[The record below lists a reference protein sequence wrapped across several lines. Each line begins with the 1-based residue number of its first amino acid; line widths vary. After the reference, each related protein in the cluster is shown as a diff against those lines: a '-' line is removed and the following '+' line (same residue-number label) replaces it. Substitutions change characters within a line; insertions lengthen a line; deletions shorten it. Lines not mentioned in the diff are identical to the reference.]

1 MGGRALTDLF
11 FRSYNLLFRDSAEGS
26 QLIDESE
33 AGKMGATPPL
43 KMEQRYWGVG
53 GVSVERGP
61 EPPVRV

>member
-1 MGGRALTDLF
+1 MLTDLF
-11 FRSYNLLFRDSAEGS
+11 FRSFNLLFRDSAEGP

-43 KMEQRYWGVG
+43 KMEQRDWGV
-53 GVSVERGP
+53 VSVEPGP